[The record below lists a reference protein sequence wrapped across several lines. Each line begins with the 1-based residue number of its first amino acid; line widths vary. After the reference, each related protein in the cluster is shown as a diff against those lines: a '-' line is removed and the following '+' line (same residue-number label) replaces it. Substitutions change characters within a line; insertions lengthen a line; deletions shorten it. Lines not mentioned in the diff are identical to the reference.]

1 MSSLLAV
8 LRSIVFQVGYVLV
21 TIVLSTL
28 FIFLFPVFS
37 PKLRYGLAKVW
48 CNTILSWLRLTCGV
62 RYQVKGLENLP
73 TTPCVIISNHQSSW
87 ETLFFYSLVFPVS
100 PILKKELLRIPFW
113 GWALKLIKPIS
124 IDRSNKREAGKSL
137 LTQGIARLKEGNWII
152 LFPEGRRSDPQTV
165 AKFSRSGAKL
175 AISANVPLLPVA
187 HNAGDCW
194 AKGQF
199 IKTPGLI
206 TVSIGKPIQ
215 TANTNELE
223 ITQQCE
229 DWIRGQAITPA

>member
-1 MSSLLAV
+1 
-8 LRSIVFQVGYVLV
+8 
-21 TIVLSTL
+21 
-28 FIFLFPVFS
+28 
-37 PKLRYGLAKVW
+37 
-48 CNTILSWLRLTCGV
+48 
-62 RYQVKGLENLP
+62 
-73 TTPCVIISNHQSSW
+73 
-87 ETLFFYSLVFPVS
+87 VFPVS

>member
-1 MSSLLAV
+1 
-8 LRSIVFQVGYVLV
+8 
-21 TIVLSTL
+21 
-28 FIFLFPVFS
+28 
-37 PKLRYGLAKVW
+37 
-48 CNTILSWLRLTCGV
+48 
-62 RYQVKGLENLP
+62 
-73 TTPCVIISNHQSSW
+73 
-87 ETLFFYSLVFPVS
+87 VFPVS

-223 ITQQCE
+223 ITQHCE
-229 DWIRGQAITPA
+229 DWIRSQAIAPA